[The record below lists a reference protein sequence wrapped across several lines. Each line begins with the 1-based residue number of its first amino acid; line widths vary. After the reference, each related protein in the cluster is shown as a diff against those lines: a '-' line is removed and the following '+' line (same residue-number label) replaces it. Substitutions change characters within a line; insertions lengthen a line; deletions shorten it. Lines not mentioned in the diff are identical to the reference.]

1 MPRNKLRS
9 LRKKEHL
16 ILATQGSRCSFVNYF
31 ADIIL
36 PHDCLTAINPSEV
49 DLSTSLCGYVVANPL
64 YINALTGGALIA
76 EAINRRLAILA
87 AKFNL
92 PLAVGSQTA
101 GINSRSLRFTYQVVR
116 KYNREGLVMA
126 NISASATPRQA
137 KEAVEMISAQI
148 LQLHLNPAQEL
159 IMPEGSSLTP
169 GLLANI
175 ADICAVASVP
185 VIAKEVG
192 FGLGA
197 VQARLL
203 AKAGV
208 RAVDVSGTG
217 GTNFAVIEG
226 RRNRSSWWKPFA
238 NWGLPTPLCLADVA
252 AKVPE
257 IEVLASG
264 GVNNGLRALKCLAL
278 GADAV
283 GTAGDILANLYHCGL
298 AGAEHYLSSFLQ
310 QMRVGA
316 ALMGVKSVKELKSV
330 PLLISG
336 KLKDLLEQKGINPAL
351 YSERGE

>member
-1 MPRNKLRS
+1 
-9 LRKKEHL
+9 
-16 ILATQGSRCSFVNYF
+16 
-31 ADIIL
+31 
-36 PHDCLTAINPSEV
+36 
-49 DLSTSLCGYVVANPL
+49 
-64 YINALTGGALIA
+64 
-76 EAINRRLAILA
+76 
-87 AKFNL
+87 
-92 PLAVGSQTA
+92 
-101 GINSRSLRFTYQVVR
+101 
-116 KYNREGLVMA
+116 MA